1 MLNENEKFWSLKR
14 IFALPKLDTKKI
26 CTIGLLI
33 AVTFVLSYISGYI
46 RIGNISKLSV
56 SFISVFVT
64 AYLFG
69 PVTGGGVAAAADIIS
84 FLVNPTGAFL
94 PQLTLIEFLYGFLYG
109 VLFYRLSDKTY
120 ILKTVCIA
128 VIQTL
133 VNMILKTYVLSLFY
147 GPFKAMFISRIPMCA
162 LQMAIIILG
171 LVLVKPFLAVFK
183 KRVNSR

>member
-1 MLNENEKFWSLKR
+1 M
-14 IFALPKLDTKKI
+14 

-46 RIGNISKLSV
+46 RIGNISKLTI

-69 PVTGGGVAAAADIIS
+69 PITGGGVAAAADIIS

-109 VLFYRLSDKTY
+109 VFFYRLSDKY
-120 ILKTVCIA
+120 YVLKIIIIAIVQNIINMLLKT
-128 VIQTL
+128 
-133 VNMILKTYVLSLFY
+133 
-147 GPFKAMFISRIPMCA
+147 
-162 LQMAIIILG
+162 
-171 LVLVKPFLAVFK
+171 
-183 KRVNSR
+183 

>member
-1 MLNENEKFWSLKR
+1 MLNEEEKFLSAKR
-14 IFALPKLDTKKI
+14 LFELPKLDTKKI

-33 AVTFVLSYISGYI
+33 AVTFVLSYISGHI

-56 SFISVFVT
+56 SFISVFVA

-109 VLFYRLSDKTY
+109 ALFYRLSDGQY
-120 ILKTVCIA
+120 VLKTVVIA
-128 VIQTL
+128 IVQTGL
-133 VNMILKTYVLSLFY
+133 NMLLKTYVLSLFY

-162 LQMAIIILG
+162 LQMAIIIIGILMI
-171 LVLVKPFLAVFK
+171 KPFLTVFK
-183 KRVNSR
+183 RKVSAK

>member
-1 MLNENEKFWSLKR
+1 MLNEEERFFQIKR
-14 IFALPKLDTKKI
+14 IFSFPKLDTKKM

-46 RIGNISKLSV
+46 RIGNISKLTI

-69 PVTGGGVAAAADIIS
+69 PITGGGVAAAADIIS

-109 VLFYRLSDKTY
+109 VFFYRLSDKY
-120 ILKTVCIA
+120 YVLKIIIIA
-128 VIQTL
+128 IVQNII
-133 VNMILKTYVLSLFY
+133 NMLLKTYVLSLFY

-162 LQMAIIILG
+162 LQMIIIIIG
-171 LVLVKPFLAVFK
+171 LVLIKPFLTVFK
-183 KRVNSR
+183 KRGNTK